1 MRLVSQMSDETLR
14 FIKAICE
21 SSFSEGDWRER
32 AQESIK
38 RVGPIAKRCK
48 GKKGDV
54 PFPYLERFLYSI
66 VKKYAV
72 YVGSITVITDVNGNT
87 SFHAGMSA
95 YDSRNHINSRKWLF
109 TVHAD
114 TMYDLYLKLCLM
126 AFVEAKKGSI
136 VERAK
141 DE

>member
-1 MRLVSQMSDETLR
+1 MSDETLR

-38 RVGPIAKRCK
+38 RIGPIAKRCK
-48 GKKGDV
+48 GKNGDV
-54 PFPYLERFLYSI
+54 PFQYLERFLASI
-66 VKKYAV
+66 IRKYAV
-72 YVGSITVITDVNGNT
+72 YVGSITVITGVKGNT
-87 SFHAGMSA
+87 SLHAGMSA

>member
-1 MRLVSQMSDETLR
+1 MSDETLR

-38 RVGPIAKRCK
+38 RIGPIAKRCK
-48 GKKGDV
+48 GKKDDV
-54 PFPYLERFLYSI
+54 PFLYLERFLASI
-66 VKKYAV
+66 VRKYAV
-72 YVGSITVITDVNGNT
+72 YVGSITVITDVKGNT
-87 SFHAGMSA
+87 SLHAGMSA

>member
-1 MRLVSQMSDETLR
+1 MSDETLR

-38 RVGPIAKRCK
+38 RIGPIAKRCK
-48 GKKGDV
+48 GKKDDV
-54 PFPYLERFLYSI
+54 PFPYLERFLASI
-66 VKKYAV
+66 VRKYAV
-72 YVGSITVITDVNGNT
+72 YVGSITVITDVKGNT
-87 SFHAGMSA
+87 TYHAGMSA
-95 YDSRNHINSRKWLF
+95 YDSRNHINARKWLF

-126 AFVEAKKGSI
+126 GFVEIKKGSI